1 MAMSENRV
9 PSLTKEH
16 FERILEIGT
25 AMAFRAGTDLSG
37 PRFSAEP
44 SALPLNSRPIKA
56 DTRILTVDVGGTH
69 TKVGLREADASGRIK
84 WIGLLDVFNDDLDTG
99 ESSEPALVRMVHALD
114 ARIEDR
120 LAQRSI
126 ARSSIRGVGVV
137 WSNKVRSRLLNPRSG
152 GISGVT
158 GTVVGVDDGI
168 SYRKGEWFNS
178 ELNDGDDIGEALY
191 SAFRDTF
198 PIEAFVISND
208 TIFTFKSVDGSDAGI
223 VASTGANGTIIPHPD
238 HASPELCNSE
248 SGGSF
253 TMPLEMITPADVL
266 DGEPVKLEDLVAGM
280 GLGPRFTRHVKSLAH
295 HEAALAPCLEEDEF
309 DNVTVSL
316 MLNRK
321 YHELFGRHRPS
332 RAWGRETLAALTSL
346 AEKFLRRSGML
357 AAALVYFSICNQL
370 DEKDEFVVSLD
381 SSQARYNPLY
391 RRTLVSTLTGILERR
406 SKQVQVQL
414 LEPIGMVSVPQMG
427 AARAVNDFLN

>member
-1 MAMSENRV
+1 MSETPV
-9 PSLTKEH
+9 PSLSKEH
-16 FERILEIGT
+16 FERILEIGE

-37 PRFSAEP
+37 PKFSAEP
-44 SALPLNSRPIKA
+44 SALALTSRPIKPRA
-56 DTRILTVDVGGTH
+56 CILTVDVGGTR
-69 TKVGLREADASGRIK
+69 TKVGLREADAAGRIK
-84 WIGLLDVFNDDLDTG
+84 WIGLLDVYNDDVDTG

-120 LAQRSI
+120 LAERSI
-126 ARSSIRGVGVV
+126 ARDSVRGVGVV
-137 WSNKVRSRLLNPRSG
+137 WSNKVRSRLLDPRTD
-152 GISGVT
+152 GIAGVT
-158 GTVVGVDDGI
+158 GTVIGVDDGV
-168 SYRKGEWFNS
+168 SYRKGEWFNTA
-178 ELNDGDDIGEALY
+178 LNDGDDIGELLY

-208 TIFTFKSVDGSDAGI
+208 TVLTFKAVEGTDTDAGI

-253 TMPLEMITPADVL
+253 TIPPEMITPADVL
-266 DGEPVKLEDLVAGM
+266 DGEPAKLEDLVAGM

-295 HEAALAPCLEEDEF
+295 HDTALAPCLEEDEF

-321 YHELFGRHRPS
+321 YHELFERHRPS

-346 AEKFLRRSGML
+346 AEKFMGRSGML

-391 RRTLVSTLTGILERR
+391 RHTLVSTLTEILGRR
-406 SKQVQVQL
+406 SKQVQVRL
-414 LEPIGMVSVPQMG
+414 IEPIGKISVPQMG
-427 AARAVNDFLN
+427 AARAINDFLT